1 MKQFRMV
8 RIYKNGVKYG
18 PWLDASKEPVD
29 KWIKNSNMS
38 NKLYRNHWYLE
49 FRQEDINMIKKIDGY
64 YYATDKRG
72 NTEKF
77 ASYEEAVE
85 WLEMRG

>member
-1 MKQFRMV
+1 MKEFRMV
-8 RIYKNGVKYG
+8 IIYKGGLRYG
-18 PWLDASKEPVD
+18 PWKNASQETVD
-29 KWIKNSNMS
+29 KWIKNGNMS
-38 NKLYRNHWYLE
+38 NKLYHNKWYLE
-49 FRQEDINMIKKIDGY
+49 FRQEDTYMIKKINGY